1 VPRAVEDPLL
11 ELRGISKS
19 YGTFEAVKNVNI
31 AVAEGQFL
39 TLLGA
44 SGSGKTTTLRLIAGL
59 EMPTSGSV
67 RFAGADITDVPP
79 SHRDMRLVFQDFAL
93 FPNLSVYDNVAFGLR
108 LKIARARFARGEI
121 DQRVKR
127 YVELVHLGDHLHK
140 MPHQLSGGQ
149 KQRVALAR
157 ALATEP
163 RMVLFDEPLG
173 SLDASLR
180 KAMQV
185 ELKRM
190 HRDLGRTFIYVT
202 HDQDE
207 AMTMSDVVAV
217 MQNAQLLQ
225 LASPEDIYRKPS
237 CAAVARFIGAANI
250 LAGRVEAAGAG
261 ESMIRLRDGSAVR
274 ASTQDPGFDV
284 GASVHVMMRAEH
296 FVFDRAQA
304 GADVNWLS
312 GRVLER
318 LFLGRSVEYQVRIG
332 RSEETLSL
340 LDQRQQA
347 AHVGR
352 DSALEFGIHPADVR
366 ILAV

>member
-1 VPRAVEDPLL
+1 MTAII
-11 ELRGISKS
+11 ELRNLSKS
-19 YGTFEAVKNVNI
+19 FGSFKAVDDVSLSI
-31 AVAEGQFL
+31 EEGQFL

-59 EMPTSGSV
+59 EMPSSGSIH
-67 RFAGADITDVPP
+67 FAGGDITDVPP
-79 SHRDMRLVFQDFAL
+79 THRDMRLVFQDFAL

-108 LKIARARFARGEI
+108 LKITKGRFNAADI
-121 DQRVKR
+121 DERVKR
-127 YVELVHLGDHLHK
+127 FVDLVHLRDQLYK

-163 RMVLFDEPLG
+163 RVVLFDEPLG

-190 HRDLGRTFIYVT
+190 HRELGRTFIYVT

-207 AMTMSDVVAV
+207 AMTMSDRVAV
-217 MQNAQLLQ
+217 MQNSKLLQ
-225 LASPEDIYRKPS
+225 LGSPEEIYLRPN

-250 LAGRVEAAGAG
+250 LSGQVEAVESGQAVVRLADGA
-261 ESMIRLRDGSAVR
+261 AVR
-274 ASTQDPGFDV
+274 AAVNGHAVAAGKQV
-284 GASVHVMMRAEH
+284 QVMMRAEH
-296 FVFDRAQA
+296 FLFDRMVA

-312 GRVLER
+312 GQVAER
-318 LFLGRSVEYQVRIG
+318 LFLGRSVEYQVTLG
-332 RSEETLSL
+332 KAGETLSL
-340 LDQRQQA
+340 LDQNQQLPELPID
-347 AHVGR
+347 GK
-352 DSALEFGIHPADVR
+352 LEFGIRAADIR
-366 ILAV
+366 LLAD